1 MKEDR
6 TRYSVS
12 LEKKEKGKISL
23 HLRIKFLP
31 LIDRGYGNYEELN
44 IVLTK
49 LRKNVE
55 IEAYFLR
62 DSWNGSGRYDVCW
75 ERTRVPDLPF
85 SREAIEALNNTMGVK
100 GVIGDVMSRIRDHVE
115 DCEKIVM
122 YWDEL
127 VVG

>member
-1 MKEDR
+1 
-6 TRYSVS
+6 
-12 LEKKEKGKISL
+12 
-23 HLRIKFLP
+23 
-31 LIDRGYGNYEELN
+31 
-44 IVLTK
+44 
-49 LRKNVE
+49 
-55 IEAYFLR
+55 
-62 DSWNGSGRYDVCW
+62 
-75 ERTRVPDLPF
+75 VPDLPF